1 MEFAPS
7 PPPARAMLVAVPL
20 AGSVDLRSRLADA
33 VLAGLPRVED
43 NPT

>member
-1 MEFAPS
+1 MELAPS
-7 PPPARAMLVAVPL
+7 PPRAMLVAMPL

-33 VLAGLPRVED
+33 MLAGLPRVED